1 MENTVNTHRGIP
13 IKNRM
18 KPGRIRRIMAK
29 SMHEVVQRAAL
40 SQIAREMD
48 LTELRELQNSPSE
61 KKASLNVYLLA
72 AVAHTLPL
80 HPLINSEFFEGK
92 IITYDQV
99 NLGMAVAVPEGLV
112 VAVIHEADKKSIQ
125 ELSDISKDLATKA
138 REGKLA
144 YSEIE
149 GGTFTLSNLGMYDI
163 DTSFPLPRLPESAIL
178 LVGRS
183 KPRAEVIDGA
193 IAIRE
198 MAWFS
203 LTYDHRFIDGAVGAR
218 FLQDL
223 QKTILNPA
231 AFKTPK

>member
-1 MENTVNTHRGIP
+1 MENIDNTHRGIP
-13 IKNRM
+13 IKDRM
-18 KPGRIRRIMAK
+18 KLGRIRRVMAK
-29 SMHEVVQRAAL
+29 SMHEVVQRSAL

-48 LTELRELQNSPSE
+48 LTELRELQKSPSE

-72 AVAHTLPL
+72 AVAHTLRL

-92 IITYDQV
+92 IITFDQI
-99 NLGMAVAVPEGLV
+99 NLGMAVAVPDGLV
-112 VAVIHEADKKSIQ
+112 VPVIHEADKKSIQ
-125 ELSDISKDLATKA
+125 ELSDISKELATKA

-144 YSEIE
+144 YADIE

-163 DTSFPLPRLPESAIL
+163 DTSFPLPRSPESAIL
-178 LVGRS
+178 LVGRA
-183 KPRAEVIDGA
+183 KPKAEVINGE

-203 LTYDHRFIDGAVGAR
+203 LTYDHRFIDGAVGAK

-223 QKTILNPA
+223 QKTILNPSI
-231 AFKTPK
+231 FIPPT